1 MNKSVYGL
9 LAAAAL
15 VGVTA
20 APANAAGDEGSASA
34 AVLRASLE
42 LSLLKGGAA
51 VPLKTELNAVRA
63 PRSAEETLLEA
74 RVDGVHGGKPF
85 TMLDAKAATSRA
97 TVGEERAEGYSN
109 LAEAKVY
116 LPGMAKRIPGT
127 KPLVYVE
134 KVTSEAVC
142 EAGAEP
148 TARSLF
154 VGRVEVLGEKVAVK
168 AGGTTSVRVDGVG
181 TVELKLAE
189 TVTTARTAAATAL
202 RLDVAVNPANLGVA
216 EVKGRVT
223 LVEAS
228 CETPGGGGGDNG
240 GSTGGNGGSTEGGS
254 TGSTEGGST
263 GGGSADGG
271 STGGTGGSG
280 GSTGGSTEGSTGGDS
295 GSAGSA
301 GSAGSDGST
310 DGKGNDPQPQTGS
323 ESSGEKPTGNL
334 AETGSSSAT
343 PYVAGGAL
351 ALVAAGG
358 GLLMLRR
365 RRASGAA
372 DA

>member
-42 LSLLKGGAA
+42 VSLLKGGAA

-63 PRSAEETLLEA
+63 PESADETLLEA

-85 TMLDAKAATSRA
+85 TMLDAKAATSKA
-97 TVGEERAEGYSN
+97 TVEKGKAEGHSN
-109 LAEAKVY
+109 LAEAEVY
-116 LPGMAKRIPGT
+116 VPGLLR
-127 KPLVYVE
+127 PLVRTGL
-134 KVTSEAVC
+134 VTSRAVC
-142 EAGAEP
+142 EAGARP
-148 TARSLF
+148 TAESEIPGT
-154 VGRVEVLGEKVAVK
+154 VTVLGKKVAVK
-168 AGGTTSVRVDGVG
+168 ADGTTSVRVGGVG

-189 TVTTARTAAATAL
+189 TVTTTRTAAATAL
-202 RLDVAVNPANLGVA
+202 RLDVAVDPANLGVA
-216 EVKGRVT
+216 EVEGRVT
-223 LVEAS
+223 LVEAA
-228 CETPGGGGGDNG
+228 CETPGGGGGGTG
-240 GSTGGNGGSTEGGS
+240 GSTGSTEGGS

-271 STGGTGGSG
+271 STSGGSADGGSTSGSG

-295 GSAGSA
+295 GSAGS
-301 GSAGSDGST
+301 DGST
-310 DGKGNDPQPQTGS
+310 DGKGNDPRPQTGS

-334 AETGSSSAT
+334 AETGGSSAT

>member
-42 LSLLKGGAA
+42 VSLLKGGAA

-63 PRSAEETLLEA
+63 PESADETLLEA

-85 TMLDAKAATSRA
+85 TMLDAKAATSKA
-97 TVGEERAEGYSN
+97 MVEKGKAEGHSN
-109 LAEAKVY
+109 LAEAEVY
-116 LPGMAKRIPGT
+116 VPGLLR
-127 KPLVYVE
+127 PLVRTGL
-134 KVTSEAVC
+134 VTSRAVC
-142 EAGAEP
+142 EAGARP
-148 TARSLF
+148 TAESEIPGT
-154 VGRVEVLGEKVAVK
+154 VTVLGKKVAVK
-168 AGGTTSVRVDGVG
+168 ADGTTSVRVGGVG

-189 TVTTARTAAATAL
+189 TVTTTRTAAATAL
-202 RLDVAVNPANLGVA
+202 RLDVAVDPANLGVA
-216 EVKGRVT
+216 EVEGRVT
-223 LVEAS
+223 LVEAA
-228 CETPGGGGGDNG
+228 CETPGGGGGGTG
-240 GSTGGNGGSTEGGS
+240 GSTGSTGGGS

-271 STGGTGGSG
+271 STSGSG

-295 GSAGSA
+295 GSAGS
-301 GSAGSDGST
+301 DGST
-310 DGKGNDPQPQTGS
+310 DGKGNDPRPQTGS

-334 AETGSSSAT
+334 AETGGSSAT

>member
-15 VGVTA
+15 VGATA
-20 APANAAGDEGSASA
+20 APADAAGDEGAASA

-42 LSLLKGGAA
+42 VSLLKGGAA

-85 TMLDAKAATSRA
+85 TMLDAKAATSEA
-97 TVGEERAEGYSN
+97 TVEKGKAEGRSN
-109 LAEAKVY
+109 LTEAEVY
-116 LPGMAKRIPGT
+116 VPGLLR
-127 KPLVYVE
+127 PLVRTE
-134 KVTSEAVC
+134 LVTSRAVC
-142 EAGAEP
+142 EAGARP
-148 TARSLF
+148 TAESEIPGT
-154 VGRVEVLGEKVAVK
+154 VTVLGKKVAVK
-168 AGGTTSVRVDGVG
+168 ADGTTSVEVGGVG

-189 TVTTARTAAATAL
+189 TVTTTRTAAATAL
-202 RLDVAVNPANLGVA
+202 RLDVAVDPANLGVA
-216 EVKGRVT
+216 EVEGRVT
-223 LVEAS
+223 LVEAA
-228 CETPGGGGGDNG
+228 CETPGGGGG
-240 GSTGGNGGSTEGGS
+240 S
-254 TGSTEGGST
+254 TGSIEGGST

-271 STGGTGGSG
+271 STSGSG
-280 GSTGGSTEGSTGGDS
+280 GSTGGSTEGSTEGSTGGDS

-301 GSAGSDGST
+301 GST
-310 DGKGNDPQPQTGS
+310 DGKGNDPRPQTGS

-334 AETGSSSAT
+334 AETGGSSAT

>member
-34 AVLRASLE
+34 AVLRANLE
-42 LSLLKGGAA
+42 VSLLKGGAA
-51 VPLKTELNAVRA
+51 VPLNIELNSVKA
-63 PRSAEETLLEA
+63 PRSADETLLEA
-74 RVDGVHGGKPF
+74 RVDGANGGKPF

-97 TVGEERAEGYSN
+97 TVEEGRAEGYSN

-116 LPGMAKRIPGT
+116 LPGTAKGIPGT
-127 KPLVYVE
+127 EPLVHVE

-154 VGRVEVLGEKVAVK
+154 VGKVEVLGEKVAVT
-168 AGGTTSVRVDGVG
+168 AGGTTSVRVPGVG

-189 TVTTARTAAATAL
+189 TVTTSSTAAATAL
-202 RLDVAVNPANLGVA
+202 RLDVAVDPANLGVA

-223 LVEAS
+223 LVEAA
-228 CETPGGGGGDNG
+228 CETPGGGGGD
-240 GSTGGNGGSTEGGS
+240 TGGSTEGGS
-254 TGSTEGGST
+254 TEGGST
-263 GGGSADGG
+263 AGG
-271 STGGTGGSG
+271 STSGSG
-280 GSTGGSTEGSTGGDS
+280 GSTGGSTEGSTGGDDD
-295 GSAGSA
+295 SAGST
-301 GSAGSDGST
+301 GGST
-310 DGKGNDPQPQTGS
+310 DGEGNDPQPQTGS
-323 ESSGEKPTGNL
+323 EASGGKPTGNL
-334 AETGSSSAT
+334 AETGGSSAT
-343 PYVAGGAL
+343 PYIAGGAL

-365 RRASGAA
+365 RRAAGAA

>member
-1 MNKSVYGL
+1 MQSVGVSPVNKSVYGL

-34 AVLRASLE
+34 AVLRANLE
-42 LSLLKGGAA
+42 VSLLKGGAA
-51 VPLKTELNAVRA
+51 VPLNVELNSVKA
-63 PRSAEETLLEA
+63 PRSADETLLEA
-74 RVDGVHGGKPF
+74 RVDGANGGKPF

-97 TVGEERAEGYSN
+97 TVGEGKAEGYSN

-116 LPGMAKRIPGT
+116 LPGLLR
-127 KPLVYVE
+127 PLVRTE
-134 KVTSEAVC
+134 LVTSHAVC
-142 EAGAEP
+142 EAGARP
-148 TARSLF
+148 TAESEIPGT
-154 VGRVEVLGEKVAVK
+154 VTVLGKKVTVK
-168 AGGTTSVRVDGVG
+168 ADGPTSVRVPGVG

-189 TVTTARTAAATAL
+189 TVTTSSTAAATAL
-202 RLDVAVNPANLGVA
+202 RLDVAVDPANLGVA

-223 LVEAS
+223 LVEAA
-228 CETPGGGGGDNG
+228 CETPGGGD
-240 GSTGGNGGSTEGGS
+240 NGGSTEGGS
-254 TGSTEGGST
+254 TEGGSAAGGSTSGSGGST
-263 GGGSADGG
+263 GGS
-271 STGGTGGSG
+271 GSG
-280 GSTGGSTEGSTGGDS
+280 GSTGGSTEGSTGGD
-295 GSAGSA
+295 GDSAGST
-301 GSAGSDGST
+301 DGST

-323 ESSGEKPTGNL
+323 EASGGKPTGNL
-334 AETGSSSAT
+334 AETGGSSAT
-343 PYVAGGAL
+343 PYIAGGAL